1 MMKYLMIDD
10 DDIICFRKIL
20 IILRLVWKYT
30 LENKD
35 DLQWGFF
42 TMMHRGISKVFFFF
56 CDTANKA
63 EVHHNVELVSFL
75 LKSGKICKIQQ
86 DGF

>member
-1 MMKYLMIDD
+1 MIDD

-42 TMMHRGISKVFFFF
+42 YHDAQGHLYSFFFFF